1 MSLSSA
7 RDRRSP
13 DGQIQIVSDTHGV
26 PFSKG
31 LLAQSLTAT
40 GLPPDRAYRVAQEV
54 QRSLREQNALRISID
69 ELHPMVGR
77 VLGEMEGEGYLR
89 RYNKWHR
96 LSLQD
101 RPVIIL
107 IGGTTGVGKSTLATQ
122 LANRLGI
129 VRVISTDSIRQVMR
143 TFFSKALMPEIHYSS
158 FDAGAAIRIPVGT
171 NLNPHLVGFVEQV
184 EMVTVGVSALVD
196 RAVSEGVGTVVEGVH
211 VVPGYLPLSGI
222 ERAVILPM
230 IVAVR
235 EAELHRSHF
244 LVREQETGGQRAV
257 QRYLANFD
265 EIRRIQEFLL
275 TQAAAEGTLVIENES
290 IDDTV
295 GLVLDALYER
305 IEAVE
310 AAGSRRSARSE
321 GQGLDP
327 EQPPT

>member
-1 MSLSSA
+1 
-7 RDRRSP
+7 
-13 DGQIQIVSDTHGV
+13 VSDTHGV

-54 QRSLREQNALRISID
+54 QRSLREQNAFRISID

-77 VLGEMEGEGYLR
+77 VLGEMEGERYLR
-89 RYNKWHR
+89 RYDKWHR

-158 FDAGAAIRIPVGT
+158 FDAGGAVRIPVGS

-196 RAVSEGVGTVVEGVH
+196 RAVSESVGTVVEGVH
-211 VVPGYLPLSGI
+211 VVPGYFPLSGG
-222 ERAVILPM
+222 ERAVVLPM

-265 EIRRIQEFLL
+265 AIRRIQEFLL
-275 TQAAAEGTLVIENES
+275 SQAAAERTLVIENES

-295 GLVLDALYER
+295 GMVLDALYER

-310 AAGSRRSARSE
+310 AAASHARTSDGPNGDRRGAA
-321 GQGLDP
+321 G
-327 EQPPT
+327 TAT